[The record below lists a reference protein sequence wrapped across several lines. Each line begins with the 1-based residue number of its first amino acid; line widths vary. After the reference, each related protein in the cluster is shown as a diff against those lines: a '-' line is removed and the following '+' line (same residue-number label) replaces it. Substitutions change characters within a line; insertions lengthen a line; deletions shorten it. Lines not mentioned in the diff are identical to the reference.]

1 MSRFVNEDILINSL
15 NELLNN
21 YRVRNNSFNLNLTLL
36 NDNSTDTYSTDTYST
51 DTYST
56 DTYSTDTYSTRYS
69 LEDYNFFNNL
79 LDNEIEDSIVNS
91 VEFSDKKYKRIISDN
106 GKKELKKLPF
116 KKNDDNYKND
126 ICPIIQTEFDDNEI
140 ITQLPCKHCFNTE
153 AITHWLEKEKAE
165 CPICRLELDYNEIK
179 IEDQEQD
186 QNQLNVIPIN
196 NNIDMDMDIDIDR
209 YMEQLTGVGTDN
221 NLIESLINS
230 RSNLFESFTRT
241 YSYPLTLL
249 NNENQDADF
258 QEAPFSRLN

>member
-1 MSRFVNEDILINSL
+1 MFGFINEERTNILINSL

-21 YRVRNNSFNLNLTLL
+21 YRVRNNSFNLSLL

-56 DTYSTDTYSTRYS
+56 DTYSTRYP
-69 LEDYNFFNNL
+69 LEDYIFFNNL

-91 VEFSDKKYKRIISDN
+91 VEFTDKKYKRIISDN

-179 IEDQEQD
+179 IEDQEQ
-186 QNQLNVIPIN
+186 LNVIPIN
-196 NNIDMDMDIDIDR
+196 NNMDIDMDIDIDR

-258 QEAPFSRLN
+258 REAPFTRLN